1 MSEGFHRDGN
11 TKRSAMLGDLSEEV
25 SGALGGVVVIPVRF
39 ETPLMRGTPDHD
51 VSSHGMAKVGE
62 VARVVHGGSAQGV
75 VGVGEMETSSAV
87 EFFSFG
93 EEPVE
98 SDDFESVIAGNL
110 QVLFS
115 FCETESGGVE
125 FRRDRERRN
134 FESGIAMLSSSGALF
149 GERTVL
155 EGLVTESKFH

>member
-1 MSEGFHRDGN
+1 
-11 TKRSAMLGDLSEEV
+11 MLGDLSEEV
-25 SGALGGVVVIPVRF
+25 GGALGGVVVIPARF
-39 ETPLMRGTPDHD
+39 ETSLMRGTPDHD

-62 VARVVHGGSAQGV
+62 VARVVCGGCAQGV
-75 VGVGEMETSSAV
+75 VGVGEVEASSAV

-115 FCETESGGVE
+115 FCETESDGVE